1 MFIAAQN
8 IGVQDPN
15 SDNSLLSYK
24 ISKLILEHSV
34 MKFEREGSLKERFN
48 EWSGRLIIKGEGLV
62 EDYKSVNKK
71 YQMNCSPWRDTQRKQ
86 ASVVIICNILSLV
99 VDSAFK
105 YRSLKLV
112 YLQIQ

>member
-34 MKFEREGSLKERFN
+34 MKFEREGNMGWRFDKE
-48 EWSGRLIIKGEGLV
+48 S
-62 EDYKSVNKK
+62 
-71 YQMNCSPWRDTQRKQ
+71 
-86 ASVVIICNILSLV
+86 
-99 VDSAFK
+99 
-105 YRSLKLV
+105 
-112 YLQIQ
+112 